1 MFLLCSKIILFL
13 STFPLFLIGE
23 DNLCFGIDSI
33 SILYLTEINGTGGDD
48 GIAFTIFAMFSLC
61 YAIFLSLVKNKIIYG
76 LLLAIYFITQYFIFI
91 FIESTSALDL
101 IFDSIYYCDNMY
113 LLVWLVL
120 QSLFLI
126 GSLYFIF
133 SKNQY

>member
-13 STFPLFLIGE
+13 STFPLFFIGE
-23 DNLCFGIDSI
+23 DNLCFGMDST

-113 LLVWLVL
+113 LLVWLFL

>member
-13 STFPLFLIGE
+13 STFPLFFIGE
-23 DNLCFGIDSI
+23 DNLCFGIDST

>member
-13 STFPLFLIGE
+13 STFPLFFIGE
-23 DNLCFGIDSI
+23 DNLCFGIDST

-91 FIESTSALDL
+91 FIESTSVLDL
-101 IFDSIYYCDNMY
+101 IFYSIYYCDNMY

>member
-13 STFPLFLIGE
+13 STFPLFFIGE
-23 DNLCFGIDSI
+23 DNLCFGMDST

>member
-13 STFPLFLIGE
+13 STFPLFFIGE
-23 DNLCFGIDSI
+23 DNLCFGIDST

-76 LLLAIYFITQYFIFI
+76 LLLAIYFITQHFIFI